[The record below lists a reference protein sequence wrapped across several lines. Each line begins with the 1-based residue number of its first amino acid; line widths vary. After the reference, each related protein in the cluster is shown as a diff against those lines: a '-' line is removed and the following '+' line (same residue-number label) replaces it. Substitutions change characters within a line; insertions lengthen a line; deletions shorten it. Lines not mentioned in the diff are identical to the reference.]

1 MGNLYSFRHV
11 VCPLLN
17 YLSLILHMHVT
28 VSGVI
33 AVSWYPSGQ
42 NDDEGLPPD
51 RLMPAILDAADK
63 YDLKVNDIRYKMNF
77 GAVFVSS

>member
-1 MGNLYSFRHV
+1 MDIFYVGV
-11 VCPLLN
+11 V
-17 YLSLILHMHVT
+17 
-28 VSGVI
+28 

-63 YDLKVNDIRYKMNF
+63 YDLKVAIQCNSDILNQQSLLRPTMKRLN
-77 GAVFVSS
+77 